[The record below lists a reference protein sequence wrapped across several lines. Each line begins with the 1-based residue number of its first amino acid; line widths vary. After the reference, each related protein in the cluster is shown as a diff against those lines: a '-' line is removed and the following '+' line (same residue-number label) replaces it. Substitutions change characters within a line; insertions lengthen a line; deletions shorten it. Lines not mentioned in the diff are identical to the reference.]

1 MSSIDNN
8 GVERHTYYSFD
19 YSIMTINVTLY
30 DGIFTKNAS
39 DYNEYLQIQGS
50 LIIERSS
57 CYNGSFQLL
66 TCNLMN
72 CTMSLAI
79 WKTGWKEMEIVNV
92 FESNTVI
99 DLDSKGLRWEGSS
112 LFGNPFGYGRI
123 YNDTN
128 SLLYEGF
135 YCNGKRVC
143 YGKSYHPG
151 VSNMEYEGTFFCNM
165 RHGIGNTYDRKGNLI
180 GEYVYHLDECVNKKL
195 VVNKSI
201 HNMLPLYSC
210 MKELII
216 GHHCLSGVNEQLT
229 FSLIQCPLLQY
240 ISVGKHSLLHTSTV
254 LIDGCNELRGIAIRK
269 SSFEGRPDLICSLCI
284 CNCKKL
290 RFIRCYKDSFS
301 SYNCLELSSI
311 T

>member
-1 MSSIDNN
+1 MLSDLK
-8 GVERHTYYSFD
+8 
-19 YSIMTINVTLY
+19 LY
-30 DGIFTKNAS
+30 DGKYVKNNN
-39 DYNEYLQIQGS
+39 DGNEYLLIQGS
-50 LIIERSS
+50 EVYERSCCSNVLFQILS
-57 CYNGSFQLL
+57 CD
-66 TCNLMN
+66 LMN
-72 CTMSLAI
+72 RRMTLAI
-79 WKTGWKEMEIVNV
+79 LKNNSKETVFVNMDTFV
-92 FESNTVI
+92 DNVI
-99 DLDSKGLRWEGSS
+99 IDMDNKGLRWEGSS

-180 GEYVYHLDECVNKKL
+180 GEYVYHLDERVNKKL

-216 GHHCLSGVNEQLT
+216 GHHCLSRVNEQLT

-240 ISVGKHSLLHTSTV
+240 ISVGKHSFLHTSTV